1 MNESFL
7 VFDESKWLKLK
18 KDLKKVVGDT
28 AYNNWLKQL
37 GYLSLEENILSL
49 SVPTKFLR
57 DWIFNN
63 YADNIYSKNNYYSF
77 KINLF
82 IKNRI
87 LSFINE
93 ANFYI
98 YKDFTKVA
106 DDSNILEDIYNYS
119 TNNMV
124 AGLFLNIDLTSQLD
138 LYLKLE
144 NINSDYDNDF
154 VVENIPNTYVEVRYN
169 LIK

>member
-1 MNESFL
+1 MFIP
-7 VFDESKWLKLK
+7 
-18 KDLKKVVGDT
+18 DL
-28 AYNNWLKQL
+28 
-37 GYLSLEENILSL
+37 I
-49 SVPTKFLR
+49 
-57 DWIFNN
+57 NN

-77 KINLF
+77 KINFF

-154 VVENIPNTYVEVRYN
+154 VVENIPNTYVEIRYN

>member
-63 YADNIYSKNNYYSF
+63 YADKIKVECK
-77 KINLF
+77 KINEKIEAIKIVVKPAGGRIVPGTDRIAKNDEKQWNNSLDIRNGKVWKF
-82 IKNRI
+82 IYDFNHIDRKGIFKHILRI
-87 LSFINE
+87 H
-93 ANFYI
+93 
-98 YKDFTKVA
+98 
-106 DDSNILEDIYNYS
+106 
-119 TNNMV
+119 
-124 AGLFLNIDLTSQLD
+124 NIDESVISL
-138 LYLKLE
+138 
-144 NINSDYDNDF
+144 F
-154 VVENIPNTYVEVRYN
+154 
-169 LIK
+169 